1 MQPTGGAARL
11 RLLGRLLKLCR
22 GLPMLSAKAHDS
34 ENLTH
39 KKQSKKHTARLHE
52 QRVVY
57 DPA

>member
-1 MQPTGGAARL
+1 
-11 RLLGRLLKLCR
+11 
-22 GLPMLSAKAHDS
+22 MLSAKAHDS

-57 DPA
+57 DPAYLLAIDLEQRPASEFMRWRMR